1 MLDQVL
7 DYPVQAFNY
16 HDRESGPP
24 LEEMRTKTS
33 KCLIAG
39 IGQETTFV
47 NGTPADVDR
56 EVKDAWEQVGR
67 RGLILGPGCVAD
79 LSAPK
84 RNLLQL
90 RKSVEETAALADK

>member
-24 LEEMRTKTS
+24 LAEMRTKTD

-39 IGQETTFV
+39 IGQNTTLV
-47 NGTPADVDR
+47 DGTPEEVDAQ
-56 EVKDAWEQVGR
+56 VKDAWEQVDR
-67 RGLILGPGCVAD
+67 RGLILGPGCVAN
-79 LSAPK
+79 LSAPPE
-84 RNLLQL
+84 NVMQL
-90 RKSVEETAALADK
+90 RKSVEETARL